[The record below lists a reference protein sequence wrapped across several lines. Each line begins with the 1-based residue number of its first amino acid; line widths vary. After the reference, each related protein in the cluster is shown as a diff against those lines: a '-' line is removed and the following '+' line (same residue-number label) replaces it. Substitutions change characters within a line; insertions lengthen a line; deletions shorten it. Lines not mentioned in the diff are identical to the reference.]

1 VRVRWAPALALVV
14 LLGVASC
21 AADDRPPLER
31 ALALIDDDG
40 EFGTAL
46 ESGETF
52 AHVAEL
58 LIDAGDECA
67 SPCPSVRRAAAWMQ
81 VVAVEVLECSL
92 PEIHDARRTARD
104 HIAELTASPGSELDL
119 PPVPEC

>member
-1 VRVRWAPALALVV
+1 MRVRWAPALALVV
-14 LLGVASC
+14 LLGATSC
-21 AADDRPPLER
+21 AGDDRPPLER

-46 ESGETF
+46 ESGDTF

-58 LIDAGDECA
+58 LIDGDEACA
-67 SPCPSVRRAAAWMQ
+67 APCPTLRQAAAWMQ

-104 HIAELTASPGSELDL
+104 HVAELIASPGSALDL